1 MARHAEVKEKEI
13 IEAGQAIQQR
23 GKVPNPGAIRAQLGF
38 RGGLARIRRVWE
50 GHLEKHGSLHKEE
63 VNIGI
68 GDLPSEL
75 ADACQYLLSNQQT
88 TLEALMVQAYSRC
101 QSMFE
106 KRLDE
111 HISQHAESLQYY
123 ANCEISADESIQ
135 MLEDESRSLNK
146 ELNRLAEQ
154 NAKLIVENA
163 ELKGQLKAFEQSL
176 DLLEQQ
182 K

>member
-1 MARHAEVKEKEI
+1 M
-13 IEAGQAIQQR
+13 
-23 GKVPNPGAIRAQLGF
+23 
-38 RGGLARIRRVWE
+38 
-50 GHLEKHGSLHKEE
+50 S
-63 VNIGI
+63 IGI
-68 GDLPSEL
+68 DDLPTEL
-75 ADACQYLLSNQQT
+75 YDAYQYLLSNQQT
-88 TLEALMVQAYSRC
+88 TLEALIVQAYSRC

-111 HISQHAESLQYY
+111 HITQHAESLQYY
-123 ANCEISADESIQ
+123 ADCEISADESIKN
-135 MLEDESRSLNK
+135 LEDETNSLNK

-176 DLLEQQ
+176 ALLEQQ